1 MHHVISQQGSLY
13 LDRPFGRLPFGV
25 EVDVL
30 DGAKIVKWISG
41 GIGSPRYSRTPPL
54 HISPG

>member
-1 MHHVISQQGSLY
+1 MISRQGSLY
-13 LDRPFGRLPFGV
+13 LDRPFRRLPFGV

-30 DGAKIVKWISG
+30 DAAKIVKWIAG